1 MTHADS
7 EPVQLLVYRFAAGA
21 AFRGQLAGALERME
35 SGGAVRVLDVL
46 LVGAD
51 AAGGETFAV
60 ALHGGRA
67 GGLTSA
73 LLDFRLGTQG
83 RAEAT
88 RRALAPAGE
97 QAALIEALAQQLA
110 PGEAIAAVLIGH
122 AWARTL
128 AGAVE
133 RTGGRELANALVSPA
148 TLLELRDQLLAAAAA

>member
-1 MTHADS
+1 MTPAAG

-35 SGGAVRVLDVL
+35 AGGALRVLDVL
-46 LVGAD
+46 LVGTD
-51 AAGGETFAV
+51 AASGETFAV

-73 LLDFRLGTQG
+73 LLDFRLGTDG

-97 QAALIEALAQQLA
+97 QAALIEALAGGLA
-110 PGEAIAAVLIGH
+110 PGVALAAVLIGH
-122 AWARTL
+122 AWAREL

-133 RTGGRELANALVSPA
+133 RTGGRELASTLVGPA
-148 TLLELRDQLLAAAAA
+148 TLLELREELLAAAAD

>member
-1 MTHADS
+1 MTPAAG

-35 SGGAVRVLDVL
+35 AGGALRVLDVL
-46 LVGAD
+46 LVGTD
-51 AAGGETFAV
+51 AASGETFAV

-73 LLDFRLGTQG
+73 LLDFRLGAQG

-88 RRALAPAGE
+88 RRALAPAGD
-97 QAALIEALAQQLA
+97 QAALIEALAGGLP
-110 PGEAIAAVLIGH
+110 PGEALAAVLIGH
-122 AWARTL
+122 AWAREL

-133 RTGGRELANALVSPA
+133 RTGGRELANTLVGPA
-148 TLLELRDQLLAAAAA
+148 TLLELRDELLAAAAD